1 MKKNII
7 FSVSVTLLIMVIAI
21 SCSKSSSTAAGEQN
35 LTMFLTDAPGDY
47 EHVYV
52 DIRAVFVKVE
62 HESED
67 HHGDDDNGG
76 DDHGNGDDDS
86 DGHHSSDDEWI
97 NLNANAQVYDLLAL
111 NNGIDALLANSN
123 VAKGD
128 VKKIK
133 IEIGNNNSIVKDG
146 VTYPL
151 NIHAEDAEVEIETS
165 MDDFDDDGDSR
176 FRIWLDFDVSSSVI
190 ELAGNIFWLKP
201 YINLFNQTG
210 SGEVEG
216 RVSPANGVA
225 QIKLYNSNN
234 TYFGIPEDEGEYKI
248 RGVKAGTYTMEIIGK
263 NGYKNETRNNI
274 VVTTGEDTKVEN
286 IVLTK

>member
-1 MKKNII
+1 MKKNAII
-7 FSVSVTLLIMVIAI
+7 SLSVALLIIATAL
-21 SCSKSSSTAAGEQN
+21 SCSKSSSSAAGKQN

-62 HESED
+62 SEAED
-67 HHGDDDNGG
+67 HSGDDNGG
-76 DDHGNGDDDS
+76 SGNDDSADDHSNG
-86 DGHHSSDDEWI
+86 DDEWI

-111 NNGIDALLANSN
+111 NNGIDALLANSDIK
-123 VAKGD
+123 KGQ
-128 VKKIK
+128 VHKIK
-133 IEIGNNNSIVKDG
+133 IEIGSNNSIVKNG

-151 NIHAEDAEVEIETS
+151 NISAEDAEVEIECERE
-165 MDDFDDDGDSR
+165 DFDDDGNSQ

-190 ELAGNIFWLKP
+190 EMAGNIFWLKP
-201 YINLFNQTG
+201 YISLFNQTG

-225 QIKLYNSNN
+225 SIKLYNSNN
-234 TYFGIPEDEGEYKI
+234 TYFAIPEDEGEFKI

-263 NGYKNETRNNI
+263 DGYKNETRSNL
-274 VVTTGEDTKVEN
+274 VVKTGEDTKVEN

>member
-1 MKKNII
+1 MKKNAII
-7 FSVSVTLLIMVIAI
+7 SLSVALLIIATAL
-21 SCSKSSSTAAGEQN
+21 SCSKSSSSAAGEQN

-62 HESED
+62 SEAED
-67 HHGDDDNGG
+67 HSGDDNGG
-76 DDHGNGDDDS
+76 GGSDDSADDHSNG
-86 DGHHSSDDEWI
+86 DDEWI

-111 NNGIDALLANSN
+111 NNGIDALLANSDIK
-123 VAKGD
+123 KGQ
-128 VKKIK
+128 VHKIK
-133 IEIGNNNSIVKDG
+133 IEIGSNNSIVKNG

-151 NIHAEDAEVEIETS
+151 NISAEDAEVEIECERE
-165 MDDFDDDGDSR
+165 DFDDDGNSQ

-190 ELAGNIFWLKP
+190 EMAGNIFWLKP
-201 YINLFNQTG
+201 YISLFNQTG

-225 QIKLYNSNN
+225 SIKLYNSNN
-234 TYFGIPEDEGEYKI
+234 TYFAIPEDEGEFKI

-263 NGYKNETRNNI
+263 DGYKNETRSNL
-274 VVTTGEDTKVEN
+274 VVKTGEDTKVEN

>member
-1 MKKNII
+1 MKKNAII
-7 FSVSVTLLIMVIAI
+7 SLSVALLIIATAL
-21 SCSKSSSTAAGEQN
+21 SCSKSSSSAAGEQN

-62 HESED
+62 SEAED
-67 HHGDDDNGG
+67 HSGDDNGG
-76 DDHGNGDDDS
+76 GGSDDSADDHSNG
-86 DGHHSSDDEWI
+86 DDEWI

-111 NNGIDALLANSN
+111 NNGIDALLANSDIK
-123 VAKGD
+123 KGQ
-128 VKKIK
+128 VHKIK
-133 IEIGNNNSIVKDG
+133 IEIGSNNSIVKNG

-151 NIHAEDAEVEIETS
+151 NISAEDAEVEIECERE
-165 MDDFDDDGDSR
+165 DFDDDGNSQ
-176 FRIWLDFDVSSSVI
+176 FRIWLDFDVSSSVV
-190 ELAGNIFWLKP
+190 EMAGNIFWLKP
-201 YINLFNQTG
+201 YISLFNQTG

-225 QIKLYNSNN
+225 SIKLYNSNN
-234 TYFGIPEDEGEYKI
+234 TYFAIPEDEGEFKI

-263 NGYKNETRNNI
+263 DGYKNETRSNL
-274 VVTTGEDTKVEN
+274 VVKTGEDTKVEN